1 MIRWTYFFLF
11 LFWSENCASEH
22 LSSKF
27 LHNRNF
33 LQKCIYTYFFSV
45 DSFREIVIVRAAYI
59 YLIWFYIFSYPLF
72 VVAFIWCRL
81 FVRFF
86 FACSLLWFFSFDIL
100 VWSYLVAY
108 LRQEFRVFHRTITV
122 VFRCFFLLFIHRIFL
137 SLYIVVVA
145 RSARIQFVCFFF
157 ALCWLNSWMYCV
169 MCKYNKMSK
178 SQ

>member
-1 MIRWTYFFLF
+1 MIRWTYFFFVSLLIWELCEWAFELEIPTQQKFSTKVYLYIF
-11 LFWSENCASEH
+11 LFRWFIQRDCYRSRS
-22 LSSKF
+22 L
-27 LHNRNF
+27 
-33 LQKCIYTYFFSV
+33 
-45 DSFREIVIVRAAYI
+45 
-59 YLIWFYIFSYPLF
+59 YLFDLVLYIFLSTFCCCVHLVSF
-72 VVAFIWCRL
+72 VCA
-81 FVRFF
+81 FF